1 MALRRARKSSS
12 LASWDRPNA
21 ACEAARKACSPH
33 LQANVS
39 IDVDERRRLPYVGY
53 WIHVS
58 EKYMPDVVDHTNF
71 GALLRHDP
79 RESFTYIDPPFNF
92 NHADIAKYPPEVTGL
107 FLLNSLSRRLGW
119 NSLSGRRLLDFG
131 CGVRF
136 ARTIVNLAIDID
148 LYAGVD
154 VNKEAISWLQ
164 SEISDPRFCFE
175 HLDMFNPMY
184 RAIGSKSVDIGAL
197 QRSLTDFDAA
207 CMFSVITHQAPEES
221 SLIFAMLYSCVKPGG
236 SLYFTAFIDEASDG
250 YVELDSSHPRHF
262 SAYRSD
268 FLIEL
273 VRNAGWI
280 PEATYLKSSVQQ
292 AAFVCRKPIF

>member
-1 MALRRARKSSS
+1 MIL
-12 LASWDRPNA
+12 
-21 ACEAARKACSPH
+21 
-33 LQANVS
+33 
-39 IDVDERRRLPYVGY
+39 ER
-53 WIHVS
+53 
-58 EKYMPDVVDHTNF
+58 D
-71 GALLRHDP
+71 
-79 RESFTYIDPPFNF
+79 FTYIDPPFNF
-92 NHADIAKYPPEVTGL
+92 NHPDVAKYPPEVTGL
-107 FLLNSLSRRLGW
+107 LLLNSFCRRVGW

-136 ARTIVNLAIDID
+136 ARTIVNLAMDID

-164 SEISDPRFCFE
+164 SKISDPRFRFE

-184 RAIGSKSVDIGAL
+184 RASGSSSVDVGAL

-221 SLIFAMLYSCVKPGG
+221 RLIFSMLHRCVKPGG
-236 SLYFTAFIDEASDG
+236 SLYFTAFVDEASDG
-250 YVELDSSHPRHF
+250 YVELDSSQPRHL
-262 SAYRSD
+262 STYRPD

-280 PEATYLKSSVQQ
+280 PRLPISHHQCSKPPLYVGSPCNGPAIARSVAVGNQGQSCPPDLPRPAPEASLALGS
-292 AAFVCRKPIF
+292 RR

>member
-1 MALRRARKSSS
+1 MAD
-12 LASWDRPNA
+12 LA
-21 ACEAARKACSPH
+21 
-33 LQANVS
+33 
-39 IDVDERRRLPYVGY
+39 
-53 WIHVS
+53 
-58 EKYMPDVVDHTNF
+58 DHSDF
-71 GALLRHDP
+71 RALLRRDT
-79 RESFTYIDPPFNF
+79 RENFTYIDPPFNF
-92 NHADIAKYPPEVTGL
+92 NHPDVAKYPPEVTGL
-107 FLLNSLSRRLGW
+107 LLLNSFCRRVGW

-136 ARTIVNLAIDID
+136 ARTIVNLGMDID

-164 SEISDPRFCFE
+164 SAISDPRFRFE

-184 RAIGSKSVDIGAL
+184 RASGLRSVDVGAL

-221 SLIFAMLYSCVKPGG
+221 SLIFSMLHRCVKPGG
-236 SLYFTAFIDEASDG
+236 SLYFTAFVDEASDG
-250 YVELDSSHPRHF
+250 YVELDSSQPRHL
-262 SAYRSD
+262 STYGPD

-280 PEATYLKSSVQQ
+280 PEATYLKSPMQQ
-292 AAFVCRKPIF
+292 AAFVCRRPM